1 MENLEE
7 KEKNIVFVS
16 VGTSLLTNFKFM
28 YNSFPERFV
37 KEGKTTN
44 EDILSILDGRKS
56 FSSFSKNDI
65 DFFVSYLYQN
75 FCKGMDKLG
84 DWGWQIID
92 DQKFIN
98 KRASAELQSTINFFI
113 QKGWIDDPQDE
124 FVYLIATD
132 TDSCMLA
139 ALVVEMALKQGYAK
153 KVKIVRVPQM
163 DIKADY
169 KAGFESLFNT
179 LDDLIS
185 NLKNEFKY
193 FNKFN
198 VKFNFTGG
206 FKGVI
211 PKLQQYA
218 NVHGYTIFYQYE
230 FQDTIVEVEPFNI
243 GYLALNYVL
252 LRERKHELSN
262 FINNFPKGKEALDI
276 LVKKH
281 YFNFNPTKNA
291 YLRTADGTLAYN
303 YVTQLIPTIHNA
315 LGFRAEFLVYEMLQR
330 EGIIHNNIEYPPLKA
345 KHSTYIGGREFDI
358 FIENGNA
365 SDAILGE
372 VKSFLQILD
381 MNKEGAKNFRT
392 QLNKQLD
399 NMKKNRPSVKSY
411 LLFIWG
417 FPNADWNHLNN
428 NLNEIK
434 KIIIDAGFIS
444 FDAYCF
450 ETKYDPTEESG
461 YAFMPYIQRKGTL
474 RKSIP
479 DDEKKHFIKVRKLLF

>member
-193 FNKFN
+193 FNK
-198 VKFNFTGG
+198 
-206 FKGVI
+206 
-211 PKLQQYA
+211 
-218 NVHGYTIFYQYE
+218 
-230 FQDTIVEVEPFNI
+230 
-243 GYLALNYVL
+243 
-252 LRERKHELSN
+252 
-262 FINNFPKGKEALDI
+262 
-276 LVKKH
+276 
-281 YFNFNPTKNA
+281 
-291 YLRTADGTLAYN
+291 
-303 YVTQLIPTIHNA
+303 
-315 LGFRAEFLVYEMLQR
+315 
-330 EGIIHNNIEYPPLKA
+330 
-345 KHSTYIGGREFDI
+345 
-358 FIENGNA
+358 
-365 SDAILGE
+365 SD
-372 VKSFLQILD
+372 
-381 MNKEGAKNFRT
+381 
-392 QLNKQLD
+392 
-399 NMKKNRPSVKSY
+399 
-411 LLFIWG
+411 
-417 FPNADWNHLNN
+417 
-428 NLNEIK
+428 
-434 KIIIDAGFIS
+434 
-444 FDAYCF
+444 C
-450 ETKYDPTEESG
+450 
-461 YAFMPYIQRKGTL
+461 
-474 RKSIP
+474 
-479 DDEKKHFIKVRKLLF
+479 